1 MDEGQDK
8 TGVGW
13 LSLGLG
19 LALGVR
25 SNGRW
30 MDEGQDMKG

>member
-25 SNGRW
+25 YNGRW
-30 MDEGQDMKG
+30 TKDKI